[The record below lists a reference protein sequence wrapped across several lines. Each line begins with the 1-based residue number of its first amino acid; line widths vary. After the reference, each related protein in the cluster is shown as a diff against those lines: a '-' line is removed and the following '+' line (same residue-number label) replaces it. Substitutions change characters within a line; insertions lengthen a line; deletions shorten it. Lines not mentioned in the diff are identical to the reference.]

1 MPERSTSSSQLR
13 PVRVDLQSYVA
24 DIQLNSVAVGVDN
37 IHYDVFL
44 SPRFVDMTR
53 RFLVD
58 SVRQMARL
66 AQFFGSDAKSFQPPE
81 VAAFRK
87 LLGEL
92 LQATLTRAKFE
103 NNIELDLLFRVAI
116 LRFLTSEITTTF
128 ADQILE
134 CKERLR
140 SRGAL
145 FERSEQSHV
154 LHARLAEVQ
163 ADRRNIL
170 RQVGQQI
177 HLVLCD
183 LEDSVLAKLRRAL
196 FGDDFAATYELLKNR
211 LLFLENGKDDFLFLE
226 QYVLLGSFARDH
238 DRFESINTLLI
249 EFLGDFVLAGE
260 QGREVSEAYKQY
272 DELSDK
278 GLATGAELARLEE
291 EREAITR
298 KLGGGGDLL
307 SRLTARKDPA
317 ELRAALADVEKR
329 LHHLQ
334 QKLELLS
341 PQIEEARRRA
351 DSLTAGY
358 HGRLGDYLNEPSN
371 ARRLFDPK
379 WTGGGREQDA
389 SVRERLLE
397 EWITRLQ
404 QRDLLAGV
412 LAAYEMRSFYGDYCP
427 PVHLQQLKKAL
438 INRDELKRVED
449 ILRQFPAR
457 RLSAR
462 KIEDIS
468 KALQRWPREKVRDAA
483 IRFAEDFMRLRR
495 DTRNYERLT
504 ALMERVNLV
513 RVERTRELS
522 RINNSLYEL
531 LLAEEAGPAEDRVIS
546 HVIIKADVRGSTRIT
561 HELLARG
568 LNPASYF
575 SMNLHEPVKKIL
587 ERFGAAKVFIEGDAI
602 ILSILETQAN
612 RAHQRAVARACVL
625 AQQILTVSNAY
636 NARVTAAAEGLPRL
650 ELGVGVAYQDSAPA
664 YWSDGDSRIMISK
677 ALNLSDRLSGCSKA
691 ARRMLPENAS
701 PFNLFLF
708 QTVAEAADEEEAEE
722 FMIRYN
728 LNGVQLNEEG
738 FQKLQKEISLT
749 PIEVECHLPWG
760 PERVT
765 LYAGE
770 ILIGE
775 VFEHIIVR
783 KGVVRQL
790 TAGKIGEPVTHSY
803 YEVCTGSKVANLLEK
818 QLSAVRKA

>member
-1 MPERSTSSSQLR
+1 MPERSTPATQLR
-13 PVRVDLQSYVA
+13 PVRIDLQSYVA
-24 DIQLNSVAVGVDN
+24 DVQLNSLAVGVDN

-44 SPRFVDMTR
+44 SPRFVELSR
-53 RFLVD
+53 RFIVD
-58 SVRQMARL
+58 SIRQTARL
-66 AQFFGSDAKSFQPPE
+66 AQFFGADAKTFRSPE
-81 VAAFRK
+81 AATFRK
-87 LLGEL
+87 LLSEL
-92 LQATLTRAKFE
+92 LQATLTRAKAE

-116 LRFLTSEITTTF
+116 LRFLTGEITSQF
-128 ADQILE
+128 GEQMLE

-140 SRGAL
+140 ARGAL

-163 ADRRNIL
+163 ADRRNVL

-177 HLVLCD
+177 HLILCD
-183 LEDSVLAKLRRAL
+183 LEDTVLGKLRRAL
-196 FGDDFAATYELLKNR
+196 FGDDFLASYELLKNR
-211 LLFLENGKDDFLFLE
+211 LLFVENGKDDFLFLE
-226 QYVLLGSFARDH
+226 QYVLLGSFVRDH
-238 DRFESINTLLI
+238 DRFDNIDSLLI

-260 QGREVSEAYKQY
+260 QGREVNDAYKAY
-272 DELSDK
+272 DELADK
-278 GLATGAELARLEE
+278 GLAAGAELARLEE
-291 EREAITR
+291 EREGLLR
-298 KLGGGGDLL
+298 KLDGKGDLL
-307 SRLTARKDPA
+307 SRFAKRKDPA
-317 ELRAALADVEKR
+317 ELRAALADVER
-329 LHHLQ
+329 RHHHLQ
-334 QKLELLS
+334 QKLEALS
-341 PQIEEARRRA
+341 PQIEDVKRRA
-351 DSLTAGY
+351 DSVTSHY
-358 HGRLGDYLNEPSN
+358 HTRLGDYLNEPSN
-371 ARRLFDPK
+371 ARRLFDAK
-379 WTGGGREQDA
+379 WTGGGKEQDGA
-389 SVRERLLE
+389 IRERLLE
-397 EWITRLQ
+397 EWIARLQ
-404 QRDLLAGV
+404 QRDLLTGV
-412 LAAYEMRSFYGDYCP
+412 LAAYEMRRIYGDYCP

-438 INRDELKRVED
+438 INRDEMKRVED

-457 RLSAR
+457 RLSAG
-462 KIEDIS
+462 KIEDLA
-468 KALQRWPREKVRDAA
+468 KALQRWPQEKVRDAA

-531 LLAEEAGPAEDRVIS
+531 LLAEEAGPTEDRVLS

-561 HELLARG
+561 HELLGRG

-602 ILSILETQAN
+602 ILSILETQSN

-625 AQQILTVSNAY
+625 AQQILTVANAY
-636 NARVTAAAEGLPRL
+636 NARVTAAAENLPRL

-664 YWSDGDSRIMISK
+664 YWSDGESRIMISK

-691 ARRMLPENAS
+691 ARRMLPENPS
-701 PFNLFLF
+701 PFHLFLF
-708 QTVAEAADEEEAEE
+708 QTVAEVADEEEAEE

-728 LNGVQLNEEG
+728 LNGVQLNEDG
-738 FQKLQKEISLT
+738 FKKLQTEISLT
-749 PIEVECHLPWG
+749 PSEVECQLPWG

-765 LYAGE
+765 MYAGE

-790 TAGKIGEPVTHSY
+790 TGGKIGEPAPHSY
-803 YEVCTGSKVANLLEK
+803 YEVCTGSKVAQLLEK
-818 QLSAVRKA
+818 QLAVARKA